1 MNRIVLSCVLTLCLS
16 AVSWGQEYNWS
27 GDLMDGHRTGC
38 KTPSKEN
45 VKETVGY
52 FNGKTYVAP
61 NGKRF
66 PAGTATAKV
75 AGIVLDGQPAM
86 ARVKDV
92 IAYSTREMSKSRPES
107 PLSNWVV
114 DLLMQQGEK
123 VFGKKIDIGITN
135 FGGIRVDMPEGDVIL
150 DDMLSMFPFKNQLVY
165 LEHKGSIVRKIVEG
179 MLPYDFQVLGGLRI
193 VVEDG
198 KLVSIKVGDEPLDDN
213 KTYSVLTISFLL
225 DGGDNLSLAD
235 EALTI
240 IPSEVDVID
249 AVLDHVHAETAAG
262 RPIEYSTDNRIIIR
276 QHHK

>member
-52 FNGKTYVAP
+52 FKGKTYIAP

-66 PAGTATAKV
+66 PAGSATAKV
-75 AGIVLDGQPAM
+75 AGIVLDSQPAM

-92 IAYSTREMSKSRPES
+92 IAYSTRAMYKDKPES

-123 VFGKKIDIGITN
+123 VFGKKVDIGITN

-150 DDMLSMFPFKNQLVY
+150 DDMLSMFPFKNYLVY
-165 LEHKGSIVRKIVEG
+165 LEHKGSTIRRILEG
-179 MLPYDFQVLGGLRI
+179 MLPYNIEVLGGLRVI
-193 VVEDG
+193 IEDG
-198 KLVSIKVGDEPLDDN
+198 KLVSVNVGDKPLDDN
-213 KTYSVLTISFLL
+213 KTYSILTISFLL
-225 DGGDNLSLAD
+225 DGGDNLRLAD
-235 EALTI
+235 EALTLI
-240 IPSEVDVID
+240 TSEVNVID
-249 AVLDHVHAETAAG
+249 AVLDHVRAETAAG
-262 RPIEYSTDNRIIIR
+262 RPIEYSTDNRVIIR

>member
-1 MNRIVLSCVLTLCLS
+1 MNRIVLSYVLMLCVS
-16 AVSWGQEYNWS
+16 VAAWGQEYSWS
-27 GDLMDGHRTGC
+27 GDLIDGHRTGC

-52 FNGKTYVAP
+52 FKGKTYIAP

-66 PAGTATAKV
+66 PAGSATAKV
-75 AGIVLDGQPAM
+75 AAIVLESQPAM

-92 IAYSTREMSKSRPES
+92 IAYSTRAMYKDKPES

-123 VFGKKIDIGITN
+123 VFGKKVDIGITN

-165 LEHKGSIVRKIVEG
+165 LEHKGSTIRRILEG
-179 MLPYDFQVLGGLRI
+179 MLPYNIEVLGGLRVI
-193 VVEDG
+193 IEDG
-198 KLVSIKVGDEPLDDN
+198 KLVSVNVGDKPLDDN
-213 KTYSVLTISFLL
+213 KTYSILTISFLL

-235 EALTI
+235 GALSVIT
-240 IPSEVDVID
+240 SEVNVID
-249 AVLDHVHAETAAG
+249 AVLDHVRAETAAG
-262 RPIEYSTDNRIIIR
+262 RPIEYSTDNRVIIR

>member
-1 MNRIVLSCVLTLCLS
+1 
-16 AVSWGQEYNWS
+16 
-27 GDLMDGHRTGC
+27 
-38 KTPSKEN
+38 
-45 VKETVGY
+45 
-52 FNGKTYVAP
+52 
-61 NGKRF
+61 
-66 PAGTATAKV
+66 
-75 AGIVLDGQPAM
+75 
-86 ARVKDV
+86 
-92 IAYSTREMSKSRPES
+92 
-107 PLSNWVV
+107 
-114 DLLMQQGEK
+114 
-123 VFGKKIDIGITN
+123 
-135 FGGIRVDMPEGDVIL
+135 
-150 DDMLSMFPFKNQLVY
+150 
-165 LEHKGSIVRKIVEG
+165 VRKIIEG

-240 IPSEVDVID
+240 IPSEIDVID